1 MKTKLEKIAA
11 TVTGNES
18 ATVEYVNEEWLR
30 ENLSVNEGGSH
41 AANMRESGY
50 AVVIRRN
57 DGLFLGLQ
65 GVDEK
70 TAEPI
75 FLAGSR
81 SSKHL
86 TRLHDE
92 MLPLFSA
99 EHQAQWAD
107 MVEKGWV

>member
-11 TVTGNES
+11 TVAGNES
-18 ATVEYVNEEWLR
+18 ATVEYVNEEWLLK
-30 ENLSVNEGGSH
+30 NLSINEGGSH
-41 AANMRESGY
+41 AASMAEAGL
-50 AVVIRRN
+50 AIVIRRN
-57 DGLFLGLQ
+57 DGLFLGFQ

-70 TAEPI
+70 TAEPF

-81 SSKHL
+81 SSKNL
-86 TRLHDE
+86 SRLHDE

-99 EHQAQWAD
+99 EHQAKWAE